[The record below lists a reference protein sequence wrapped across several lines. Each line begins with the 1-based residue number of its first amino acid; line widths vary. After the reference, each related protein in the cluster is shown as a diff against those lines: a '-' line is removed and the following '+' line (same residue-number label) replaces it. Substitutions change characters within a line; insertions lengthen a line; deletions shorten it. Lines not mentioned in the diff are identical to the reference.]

1 MFKRN
6 KKIVVNSIKR
16 FAKTVM
22 KKIIKPKPH
31 QNVLHQSG
39 SYGNHSR
46 GSVHS
51 RFTGYR
57 GSKAGTKPVKTYRS
71 KVIKNVR
78 HNAKKYIKKHIVKP
92 IKKFWRKLWR

>member
-1 MFKRN
+1 MCT
-6 KKIVVNSIKR
+6 KINLIDWLNNHIIIRLELLSFPKLSVNS
-16 FAKTVM
+16 
-22 KKIIKPKPH
+22 
-31 QNVLHQSG
+31 
-39 SYGNHSR
+39 SYK
-46 GSVHS
+46 
-51 RFTGYR
+51 GYR